1 MKKIDCKDET
11 DLRDYIGIQELARR
25 IFPGMDNYPVNSMIP
40 SVGIVNGRQKVSF
53 LITADDE
60 KIKGFRSS
68 QSAMVVEL
76 TTFIRETPQGKGE
89 DLVMKLDFDFPTGHQ
104 VFEAVIPGNQ
114 CRGKEGFAKAL
125 KEVDK
130 FTVWIGNKDRVI
142 ECVLKLRWDYCEH
155 RATIEKL
162 L

>member
-1 MKKIDCKDET
+1 MKNIDCKDET
-11 DLRDYIGIQELARR
+11 DLRNNKGIQELAKR
-25 IFPGMDNYPVNSMIP
+25 IFPAMDNYPVNSMVP
-40 SVGIVNGRQKVSF
+40 SVGIVNGRKKVSF

-68 QSAMVVEL
+68 QSAIVVEL
-76 TTFIRETPQGKGE
+76 TTFIRKTPQGKGE

-114 CRGKEGFAKAL
+114 CSGEDGFAKAL
-125 KEVDK
+125 REVDK

-142 ECVLKLRWDYCEH
+142 ECALKLRWDYSQYK
-155 RATIEKL
+155 ATIEKL
-162 L
+162 K